1 MSLRGQI
8 SAKGVHLLPTRAS
21 ARGRIGDWESFGQ
34 EAGQRS
40 D

>member
-1 MSLRGQI
+1 MSLRGQT

-21 ARGRIGDWESFGQ
+21 AQRLGDWESYGQ